1 MTDRDSADTATEGD
15 RGDERLTPLVERIA
29 ELERER
35 GRLEAELAEQRR
47 RTEAAEARAVGLE
60 RQGWNLAGER
70 DEARRLGAAAEQAGE
85 DLRQRADT
93 LQERHD
99 ALRSAAVFRE
109 PPAAPAGTS
118 EAERRG
124 TITGTADAP
133 GPLRRL
139 WRAISGG
146 QP

>member
-1 MTDRDSADTATEGD
+1 MTDRDGADTATDRD
-15 RGDERLTPLVERIA
+15 RGDERLAPLVERIA

-99 ALRSAAVFRE
+99 ALRSVAVFSDPSA
-109 PPAAPAGTS
+109 PPAALG
-118 EAERRG
+118 EADEHEHDLGDLR
-124 TITGTADAP
+124 
-133 GPLRRL
+133 PLGRLQRL
-139 WRAISGG
+139 WRAIRGE
-146 QP
+146 

>member
-1 MTDRDSADTATEGD
+1 MTDRDGADTATDRD
-15 RGDERLTPLVERIA
+15 RGDERLAPLVERIA

-118 EAERRG
+118 GAEDHEHDLGDLR
-124 TITGTADAP
+124 
-133 GPLRRL
+133 PLGRVQRL
-139 WRAISGG
+139 WRAIRGE
-146 QP
+146 

>member
-1 MTDRDSADTATEGD
+1 MTDRDGADTATDRD
-15 RGDERLTPLVERIA
+15 RGDERLAPLVERIA

-70 DEARRLGAAAEQAGE
+70 DEARRLGTAAERAG
-85 DLRQRADT
+85 DDQRQRADT

-99 ALRSAAVFRE
+99 ALRAAAVFRDTPA
-109 PPAAPAGTS
+109 PPAATS
-118 EAERRG
+118 A
-124 TITGTADAP
+124 ADEHEHDL
-133 GPLRRL
+133 GDLRPLGRLQRL
-139 WRAISGG
+139 WRAIRGE
-146 QP
+146 